1 MDNDYLELYT
11 SLLKSPDSLAVIDD
25 SEFRV
30 SEVNS
35 RFTLEY
41 HYLAP
46 VIRVTNKRCGDV
58 VTMLY
63 YAKPKEH
70 ILVRVRGCASA
81 RLSSKLVQH
90 ATVDHKCTLREL
102 EHGKLPDDFC
112 YFLNEEKK
120 RPMKEDCWQLPFQA
134 IKLFH
139 KWHYL

>member
-1 MDNDYLELYT
+1 MDSDYLELYT
-11 SLLKSPDSLAVIDD
+11 SLLKSPGPLAVLSDD
-25 SEFRV
+25 EFKA
-30 SEVNS
+30 SEVND

-63 YAKPKEH
+63 CTKPQEH
-70 ILVRVRGCASA
+70 ILVRASGCATA
-81 RLSSKLVQH
+81 RLSSKLVQY
-90 ATVDHKCTLREL
+90 ATIEHKCTLREL
-102 EHGKLPDDFC
+102 EQGKLPEDFC

-120 RPMKEDCWQLPFQA
+120 RPLKEDCWQLPFQA
-134 IKLFH
+134 IKIFH